1 VASLVD
7 KSMLDDEE
15 TADGAV
21 RYRML
26 ETLRQ
31 YALERLAESGKVDTW
46 RRRHAE
52 HYVHA
57 ADEIGTALFGAG
69 EGVWRLQMLV
79 ELDNFRAAATWG
91 LDRDDAGDNALAMQ
105 IVAALAL
112 EAFHAPSTSVGSWAE
127 QALPHLA
134 NATPGQQTTILGAAA
149 MAAMVRG
156 DYERAGER
164 ARAAWD
170 VEDAAP
176 STRLMSFPFLALSYS
191 QLVSGHHQAAVETL
205 ADGERVCRAAGV
217 GDWDLSHILTSLAIF
232 RAMGPHGDPH
242 ALTNAD
248 EAVRLARGLGNEW
261 LISGSLHAVAWAI
274 VRRRQRANL
283 PPCPT
288 AADGSGPAALR
299 GVVVECAA
307 DGSAVD
313 VARALAGHRV
323 VLNLWAYWCIPCS
336 AELPAMAEYQR
347 RAGSDVIVAT
357 VHQDENETAA
367 LLRLAQLGVRL
378 PTLQDGRRRVAAAL
392 RVPNVMP
399 ATVVLRPD
407 GSVAQVLP
415 RPFASADAIQAAVGD
430 QS

>member
-1 VASLVD
+1 MSTRWTIAILTV
-7 KSMLDDEE
+7 
-15 TADGAV
+15 
-21 RYRML
+21 
-26 ETLRQ
+26 
-31 YALERLAESGKVDTW
+31 
-46 RRRHAE
+46 
-52 HYVHA
+52 
-57 ADEIGTALFGAG
+57 
-69 EGVWRLQMLV
+69 
-79 ELDNFRAAATWG
+79 
-91 LDRDDAGDNALAMQ
+91 
-105 IVAALAL
+105 VAALLVAL
-112 EAFHAPSTSVGSWAE
+112 MVELRTTFVPSPTPTS
-127 QALPHLA
+127 QATANREHRDADTPAALA
-134 NATPGQQTTILGAAA
+134 
-149 MAAMVRG
+149 
-156 DYERAGER
+156 
-164 ARAAWD
+164 
-170 VEDAAP
+170 
-176 STRLMSFPFLALSYS
+176 
-191 QLVSGHHQAAVETL
+191 
-205 ADGERVCRAAGV
+205 
-217 GDWDLSHILTSLAIF
+217 
-232 RAMGPHGDPH
+232 GP
-242 ALTNAD
+242 
-248 EAVRLARGLGNEW
+248 
-261 LISGSLHAVAWAI
+261 
-274 VRRRQRANL
+274 RQRANL